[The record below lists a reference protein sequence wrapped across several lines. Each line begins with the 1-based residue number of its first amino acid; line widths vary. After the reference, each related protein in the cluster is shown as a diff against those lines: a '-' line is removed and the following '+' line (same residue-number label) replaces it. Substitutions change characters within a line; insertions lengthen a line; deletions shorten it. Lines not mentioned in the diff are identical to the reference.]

1 MRHRRVSSNVY
12 VGVMNSEARS
22 CSPQFSVETSE
33 MLGDD
38 RLNSR
43 VRGWLVVGR
52 RRPSSHYRCVAFQI
66 FNLSVDVLFSA
77 DGHFPTSRI
86 QSGPNRSA
94 ARSAE
99 SEFGASRRYPD
110 CPQYRDGCHAWV
122 EPSTPLGPDRQR
134 RGPPPLDRCDRDER
148 QSGMMPCMPT
158 VMRAPVSTSHAARS
172 AV

>member
-1 MRHRRVSSNVY
+1 
-12 VGVMNSEARS
+12 
-22 CSPQFSVETSE
+22 

-66 FNLSVDVLFSA
+66 SNLSVDVLFSA

-94 ARSAE
+94 ARSAD

-110 CPQYRDGCHAWV
+110 CPQFGDGCHAWV
-122 EPSTPLGPDRQR
+122 EPSTSLGRRYDGPFADDVSLETMTMPKPDPK
-134 RGPPPLDRCDRDER
+134 GVYLL
-148 QSGMMPCMPT
+148 T
-158 VMRAPVSTSHAARS
+158 VE
-172 AV
+172 